1 MQMSATAL
9 RRGLYG
15 MFAGALLMAGVVAMV
30 PAAHS
35 APSPCSPTHQA
46 QGPSEAGCHQPNS
59 R

>member
-1 MQMSATAL
+1 MQLSATAL

-15 MFAGALLMAGVVAMV
+15 MFVGALLMAGVVAMV

-35 APSPCSPTHQA
+35 APSPCSRTHQA
-46 QGPSEAGCHQPNS
+46 QVAPDAGCHQSNG